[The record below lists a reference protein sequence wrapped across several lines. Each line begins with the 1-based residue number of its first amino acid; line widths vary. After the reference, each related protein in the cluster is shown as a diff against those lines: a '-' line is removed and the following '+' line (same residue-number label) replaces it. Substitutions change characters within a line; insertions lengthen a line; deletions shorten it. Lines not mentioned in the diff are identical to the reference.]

1 MKGTDNTSFAHV
13 LEQTLSK
20 ECVLVIF
27 GGGTGS
33 TSPSKLNIHPLS
45 QLAQTVVPK
54 NSPALSAG
62 ETSRSCHL
70 K

>member
-1 MKGTDNTSFAHV
+1 MKGTDSTSFAHV
-13 LEQTLSK
+13 FEQTLSK

-45 QLAQTVVPK
+45 QLAQTVRFPK
-54 NSPALSAG
+54 TLRLFLRVRPRVLAI
-62 ETSRSCHL
+62 
-70 K
+70 